1 MSTTVTL
8 WGPGV
13 RQKGPWSSRSH
24 PCVTRLMADW
34 RCFDVVSWHSDDMAG
49 KEIDPIRAK
58 SALAVIKQNP
68 GIVLFALSPA
78 LIALGVIWW
87 LAGVGWAI
95 AAAVVLVL
103 LGGAAVILKR

>member
-1 MSTTVTL
+1 M
-8 WGPGV
+8 P
-13 RQKGPWSSRSH
+13 
-24 PCVTRLMADW
+24 
-34 RCFDVVSWHSDDMAG
+34 G

-58 SALAVIKQNP
+58 SALEVIKQNP

-78 LIALGVIWW
+78 LIAVGLIWW

-103 LGGAAVILKR
+103 IGGAAVILKR